1 MLESTGSRDQLMT
14 DSSLLVVGLW
24 RKPGDR
30 SVVCSRVP
38 VLSEG
43 TPPPPPEIRV
53 LNSLKNTHTH
63 THNES
68 PPNINATVNLIAV
81 RTASEHTRG
90 QMSCGDSSHHTVF
103 IQGTGYCR
111 TYIPIQWLHHYT
123 LCSSTCRQ
131 LQRCA

>member
-1 MLESTGSRDQLMT
+1 MT

-43 TPPPPPEIRV
+43 APPPPEIRV
-53 LNSLKNTHTH
+53 LNSVKHTH
-63 THNES
+63 TMKA
-68 PPNINATVNLIAV
+68 PNINATVNLIAV

-90 QMSCGDSSHHTVF
+90 QMCCGDSSHHTVF
-103 IQGTGYCR
+103 IQGTGY
-111 TYIPIQWLHHYT
+111 
-123 LCSSTCRQ
+123 
-131 LQRCA
+131 